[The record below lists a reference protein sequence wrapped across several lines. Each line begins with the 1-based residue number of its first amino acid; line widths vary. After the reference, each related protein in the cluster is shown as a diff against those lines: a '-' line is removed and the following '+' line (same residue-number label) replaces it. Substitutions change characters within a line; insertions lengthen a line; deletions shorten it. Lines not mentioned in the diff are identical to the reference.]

1 MITVSPAFEAAMKA
15 PVKTIRV
22 EVWAYPQNEEGN
34 PEQIWHDDLQSV
46 DLNSVG
52 QFLGAGSKKIT
63 ANVVNDQSGQIG
75 VGVRVDLKVL
85 LPNQS
90 YETISIGRYTI
101 STVEYTIESNMS
113 RVELF
118 DPMYVLSQT
127 DYSLT
132 DQQFPMTVKQ
142 LAEAVSDI
150 AGTVLDS
157 NFDNLPNAEYL
168 ITQNLWATI
177 QNTSYRNVVQEI
189 AQATG
194 TTATV
199 SGGTMLFKQF
209 DTPVY
214 SINEDNLTKFKIG
227 DKYGSVNSVSLSR
240 MPQNDNILLRDA
252 EDVDANGLYEMTII
266 NNQIVDDDRQTLI
279 QPLYE
284 ELVNGEPYINFYSAE
299 FKTEGHGWYEVGDLI
314 NANLGG
320 VDYPVFITEVVLRIA
335 GGISETIKSVTP
347 NDPAVNGTTA
357 GGILKTLW
365 NTEIKVDKQNNE
377 IISVVER
384 QRVFEDQTEEDF
396 TRLEQDINNIQLSVQ
411 DGGGVNQIKN
421 SVGYAYSNVDG
432 LTLWTKGGANTVQPS
447 TDTGSLVAGS
457 LSGNRIDFIGG
468 EGSITQRVTLS
479 PGGTHNLTFYA
490 KKNTQGVARVSLIN
504 ETDNFFIELADD
516 TPYDWQRFVIND
528 FVPTTNY
535 VDVVI
540 YTDSDVALFSI
551 TDLMLSKGAVPMAWQ
566 QAVGEVANTN
576 VTFDTTGI
584 TVKSNVYEGA
594 RTVMSP
600 IEFAGYDSSGQ
611 RAFAVNNDTTEVNNF
626 EVRGDIDTSTH
637 KIVFVSSGPNA
648 GMNFVQKG

>member
-15 PVKTIRV
+15 PVKTLRV
-22 EVWAYPQNEEGN
+22 EAWAYASKEDED
-34 PEQIWHDDLQSV
+34 PEQIWYDDLQSI

-63 ANVVNDQSGQIG
+63 ANVVNDQSAQIG
-75 VGVRVDLKVL
+75 VGVRIDLKVL
-85 LPNQS
+85 IPNGS
-90 YETISIGRYTI
+90 YETISIGRYTV
-101 STVEYTIESNMS
+101 STVEYTVESNMS
-113 RVELF
+113 KVELF

-132 DQQFPMTVKQ
+132 NEQFPMTVKQ
-142 LAEAVSDI
+142 LAEAVCEV
-150 AGTVLDS
+150 AGTTLDS
-157 NFDNLPNAEYL
+157 NFDNLPNKGYL
-168 ITQNLWATI
+168 IKQNPWATI

-189 AQATG
+189 AQTTG
-194 TTATV
+194 TTAIV
-199 SGGTMLFKQF
+199 SNGTMLFKQF

-214 SINEDNLTKFKIG
+214 TITEDNLTKFKLG
-227 DKYGSVNSVSLSR
+227 DKYGNVNSVSLSR
-240 MPQNDNILLRDA
+240 MPQNDNILLRD
-252 EDVDANGLYEMTII
+252 DVDVEENGLYEITII
-266 NNQIVDDDRQTLI
+266 NNQIVDDDRQLLI
-279 QPLYE
+279 QPLYA
-284 ELVNGEPYINFYSAE
+284 ELVNGEPYIGFYNAE

-314 NANLGG
+314 TANLGG

-335 GGISETIKSVTP
+335 NGISETIKSITP
-347 NDPAVNGTTA
+347 NDPAVNVTTA

-384 QRVFEDQTEEDF
+384 QRVFEEQTEEDF

-411 DGGGVNQIKN
+411 NGGGVNQIKN
-421 SVGYAYSNVDG
+421 SVGYSSSTVGG
-432 LTLWTKGGANTVQPS
+432 LTFWDKTGAATIEPS
-447 TDTGSLVAGS
+447 IDTNSLVAGA
-457 LSGNRIDFIGG
+457 LSGNRIDFIAGPG
-468 EGSITQRVTLS
+468 AITQRVTLS

-490 KKNTQGVARVSLIN
+490 KKNTQGVARVSLTN
-504 ETDNFFIELADD
+504 DNDNFFIELEDD
-516 TPYDWQRFVIND
+516 TEYEWGRFVIND

-535 VDVVI
+535 VDVTI
-540 YTDSDVALFSI
+540 EIDGDVALFSI

-600 IEFAGYDSSGQ
+600 IEFAGYDSKGD

-637 KIVFVSSGPNA
+637 RIVFIASGPNA